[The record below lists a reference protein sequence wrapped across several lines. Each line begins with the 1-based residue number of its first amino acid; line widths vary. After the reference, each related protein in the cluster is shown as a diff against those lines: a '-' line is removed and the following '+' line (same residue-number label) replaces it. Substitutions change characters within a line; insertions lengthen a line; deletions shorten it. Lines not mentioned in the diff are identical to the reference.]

1 MGRRRKH
8 SRNLPQ
14 NMRESRGAY
23 YLTHYIA
30 KGKQKWIPLGKDIT
44 AAFAK
49 YRELGGL
56 PAPQGR
62 TVRDLV
68 TRFDL
73 EVVPAKR
80 LNTQRAYRGWIP
92 AILKTW
98 GDMLLADL
106 SQPDVAT
113 FLDTYPQK
121 VTANR
126 VVTLLITMLK
136 KAKRWG
142 WVSENHIAGIEKNA
156 EHARKRIISGDEW
169 RALLAAADGQ
179 YPLLLRLARFTAL
192 RRSDV
197 CALTWSC
204 EQSGRFVVTTIK
216 TLAPISVQIRGELA
230 VVLAELKR
238 GILPFPTRRLFCVEG
253 GRELSTKMLGHHF
266 DRIRE
271 KAGLRSIN
279 FHDIRRTRLTELGEK
294 YGPRF
299 AQRLAAHKSPKT
311 TEGYIVPEV
320 VLIDWPDEEIRGTA

>member
-8 SRNLPQ
+8 SRNLPE
-14 NMRESRGAY
+14 NMRESRGAF
-23 YLTHYIA
+23 YLTHYVG
-30 KGKQKWIPLGKDIT
+30 GKQKWIPLGKDIT

-56 PAPQGR
+56 PTPQGR

-80 LNTQRAYRGWIP
+80 PNTQRAYRGWMP

-98 GDMLLADL
+98 GDMLLDDL
-106 SQPDVAT
+106 RQPHVAV
-113 FLDTYPQK
+113 FLDSYPQK

-126 VVTLLITMLK
+126 VVTLLVTMLK
-136 KAKRWG
+136 KAVRWG
-142 WVSENHIAGIEKNA
+142 WVPANLIAGIEKNT
-156 EHARKRIISGDEW
+156 ENARRRIISDDEW
-169 RALLAAADGQ
+169 AALLAAADGQ

-204 EQSGRFVVTTIK
+204 EQNGRFVVTTIK
-216 TLAPISVQIRGELA
+216 TQAPISVQIRGELA
-230 VVLAELKR
+230 TVLAELKR

-253 GRELSTKMLGHHF
+253 GRPLTTAMLGYHF

-299 AQRLAAHKSPKT
+299 AQRLAAHKDSKT

-320 VLIDWPDEEIRGTA
+320 VMIDWPDDEIRGTA

>member
-23 YLTHYIA
+23 YLTHYVA
-30 KGKQKWIPLGKDIT
+30 GKQRWTPLGKDIT
-44 AAFAK
+44 SAFAK
-49 YRELGGL
+49 YRQLTGL
-56 PAPQGR
+56 TAPAGK
-62 TVRDLV
+62 TVRDLAI
-68 TRFDL
+68 RFDL
-73 EVVPAKR
+73 EVIPGKR
-80 LNTQRAYRGWIP
+80 PNTQRAYRCWLP

-98 GDMLLADL
+98 GDMQLTDL
-106 SQPDVAT
+106 TQPDVAE
-113 FLDTYPQK
+113 FLDTYPHK

-126 VVTLLITMLK
+126 VVTLLVTMLK
-136 KAKRWG
+136 KAVRWG
-142 WVSENHIAGIEKNA
+142 WVPANLIAGIEKNS
-156 EHARKRIISGDEW
+156 ESARKRIIRAEEW
-169 RALLAAADGQ
+169 RALLVAADGQ
-179 YPLLLRLARFTAL
+179 YGLLLRLARFTAL

-204 EQSGRFVVTTIK
+204 EKEGRFEVTTIK
-216 TLAPISVQIRGELA
+216 TRAPISIQIRGELA
-230 VVLAELKR
+230 VILAELKR

-253 GRELSTKMLGHHF
+253 GRALTTKMLGYHF

-271 KAGLRSIN
+271 KAKLRSIN

-299 AQRLAAHKSPKT
+299 AQRLAAHKDQKT

-320 VLIDWPDEEIRGTA
+320 VMIDWPDDEIRGTA

>member
-1 MGRRRKH
+1 MGRKRRH

-14 NMRESRGAY
+14 NMRESRGAF
-23 YLTHYIA
+23 YLTHYVG
-30 KGKQKWIPLGKDIT
+30 GKQKWVPLGKDIT

-49 YRELGGL
+49 YRELSGL
-56 PAPQGR
+56 PAPAGR
-62 TVRDLV
+62 TVHDLV
-68 TRFDL
+68 VRFDL

-80 LNTQRAYRGWIP
+80 PNTQRAYRCWMP
-92 AILKTW
+92 AIEKTW
-98 GDMLLADL
+98 GKMLLADL
-106 SQPDVAT
+106 SQPDVAA
-113 FLDTYPQK
+113 FLDTYPHK

-126 VVTLLITMLK
+126 VVTLLVTMLK

-142 WVSENHIAGIEKNA
+142 WVSANVIAGIEKNA
-156 EHARKRIISGDEW
+156 ESTRKRIISADEW
-169 RALLAAADGQ
+169 KALLAAADGQ

-197 CALTWSC
+197 CALNWSC
-204 EQSGRFVVTTIK
+204 EQNGRFMVTTIK
-216 TLAPISVQIRGELA
+216 THSPISIQIRGELA
-230 VVLAELKR
+230 TVLAELKR

-253 GRELSTKMLGHHF
+253 GRELSTKMLGYHF

-299 AQRLAAHKSPKT
+299 AQRLAAHKDAKT

-320 VLIDWPDEEIRGTA
+320 VMIDWPDDEIRGTA

>member
-1 MGRRRKH
+1 MGRKRRRN
-8 SRNLPQ
+8 RNLPE
-14 NMRESRGAY
+14 NMRLSRGAY
-23 YLTHYIA
+23 YLTHYVA
-30 KGKQKWIPLGKDIT
+30 GKQKWIPLGKDIT
-44 AAFAK
+44 VAFAK
-49 YRELGGL
+49 YREMGGL

-80 LNTQRAYRGWIP
+80 PNTQRAYRGWMP

-98 GDMLLADL
+98 GDMLLAEL
-106 SQPDVAT
+106 RQPDVAE
-113 FLDTYPQK
+113 FLDTYPHK

-126 VVTLLITMLK
+126 VVTLLVTMLK
-136 KAKRWG
+136 KAVRWG
-142 WVSENHIAGIEKNA
+142 WVPANLIAGIEKNA
-156 EHARKRIISGDEW
+156 ETARKRVIRDEEW
-169 RALLAAADGQ
+169 QALLAAADGQ
-179 YPLLLRLARFTAL
+179 YRALLRLARFTAL

-197 CALTWSC
+197 CALTWGC
-204 EQSGRFVVTTIK
+204 EQGGRFVVTTIK
-216 TLAPISVQIRGELA
+216 TRAPISIQIRGELA
-230 VVLAELKR
+230 NVLTELKR

-253 GRELSTKMLGHHF
+253 GRELSTKMLGYHF

-299 AQRLAAHKSPKT
+299 AQRLAAHKDAKT

-320 VLIDWPDEEIRGTA
+320 VMIDWPDDEIRGIG